1 MDSEEHLQME
11 SINME
16 TPEKTVEEEL
26 NDMFSLSKKKK
37 KDKKKEKEK
46 DKEKNEKEE
55 EVKEKEKREGYADPT
70 FEGYSYEVM
79 LERLY
84 KMMNKE
90 EDPGRI
96 KISLPTIERLGSKRV
111 VWSNF
116 QGCVQ
121 ALNREPEHIM
131 RFFFNFFTTTG
142 NLDGEG
148 KLIFKNVFKPQQ
160 IKTALD
166 EYIQKYVVCKS
177 CKKGNT
183 VFTKERGLTFINCR
197 NCHASST
204 VEEIRTV
211 YHATTHADR
220 VEAKNKK

>member
-1 MDSEEHLQME
+1 MDNEEPLQME
-11 SINME
+11 SIQME
-16 TPEKTVEEEL
+16 TIEKTVEEEL

-46 DKEKNEKEE
+46 EKEKDKEKNEKED
-55 EVKEKEKREGYADPT
+55 EKERGYADPT

-84 KMMNKE
+84 KIMNKD

-96 KISLPTIERLGSKRV
+96 KISLPTVERLGSKRV
-111 VWSNF
+111 VWTNF
-116 QGCVQ
+116 QNSVQ

-131 RFFFNFFTTTG
+131 KFFFNFFTTTG

-148 KLIFKNVFKPQQ
+148 KFIFKNVFKPQQ

-183 VFTKERGLTFINCR
+183 VFTKERGLTFMNCR

-204 VEEIRTV
+204 VEEIRTI

-220 VEAKNKK
+220 VEARK

>member
-1 MDSEEHLQME
+1 MDNEEPLQME
-11 SINME
+11 SIQME
-16 TPEKTVEEEL
+16 TTEKTVEDEL

-37 KDKKKEKEK
+37 KDKKDKKREKEKEK
-46 DKEKNEKEE
+46 DENEKED
-55 EVKEKEKREGYADPT
+55 EKEKGYADPT

-84 KMMNKE
+84 KMMNKD

-96 KISLPTIERLGSKRV
+96 KISLPTVDRLGSKRV
-111 VWSNF
+111 VWTNF
-116 QGCVQ
+116 QNCVQ
-121 ALNREPEHIM
+121 ALNREPDHIM
-131 RFFFNFFTTTG
+131 RFFFNFLTTTG

-148 KLIFKNVFKPQQ
+148 KFIFKNVFKPQQ

-183 VFTKERGLTFINCR
+183 VFTKERGLTFMNCR

-204 VEEIRTV
+204 VEEIRQI

-220 VEAKNKK
+220 VEARK